1 VRETVGVEGLAHWIK
16 PLASALDDE
25 DRREVV
31 LDAARVIE
39 AEPSLLG
46 LSPHLLTVATRPAD

>member
-1 VRETVGVEGLAHWIK
+1 M
-16 PLASALDDE
+16 
-25 DRREVV
+25 V

-46 LSPHLLTVATRPAD
+46 LSSHLLTVATRPVG

>member
-1 VRETVGVEGLAHWIK
+1 MGHWIK
-16 PLASALDDE
+16 PLASALDDD

-46 LSPHLLTVATRPAD
+46 LSSHLVTVATRPGIDGAPPHPR